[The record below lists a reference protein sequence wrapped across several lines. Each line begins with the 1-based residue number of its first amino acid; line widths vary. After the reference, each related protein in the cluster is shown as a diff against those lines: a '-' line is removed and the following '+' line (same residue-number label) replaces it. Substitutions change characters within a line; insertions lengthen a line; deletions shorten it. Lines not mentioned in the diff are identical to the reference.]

1 MTDLARN
8 EMLRLL
14 AILSKEEKRLESGKL
29 DRYVPH
35 PKQLAFHKSKAKVRL
50 MLGGNR
56 PHSYG
61 TKLMMSNGE
70 EKNIEDIN
78 IGDSVLVWDGE
89 KSLPGKVCDIP
100 YDGEEEIVEYITK
113 NGNSIK
119 STKDHCFPFFNS
131 QRASDSN
138 EYKIGSYEDI
148 SKSKWKQKKFL
159 SSGPMTFSYKK
170 ESKICGLLMGMYL
183 GDGSSSKSPSS
194 TGYGIN
200 FATIEQWK
208 EDLFKKS
215 VKDFDPDLRCEK
227 YKSDSGRIYVRSNHG
242 NKNSF
247 IHELRRLQLLGLHGH
262 KKFIPEDFKRSDIE
276 TRKQLLRGLIITD
289 GCTDNHK
296 TSVYSTSRRLV
307 SDIAWVVK
315 SLGGYS
321 EIYLSK
327 KPNNNKQNQMYVVQ
341 WSNNFTFRLGIDIGH
356 KKVRESN
363 NKMYRND
370 LIISEIKNS
379 GVSKVRCITVDHPLH
394 CFILANGIVS
404 KNSGKTTSN
413 LIECVWTALGIHP
426 YNPIPVPNRG
436 KMYGDSF
443 SAVMETFVPK
453 FEEWCPPEYFDPKKP
468 FEHDQRGNVIGVNF
482 KNGSR
487 IIVGSYDQE
496 DRKAEG
502 SRFDYISFDEPP
514 SRELYI
520 ANMRGLIDTGGRMWF
535 SLTPIS
541 QAWLKDDIFDPGISG
556 EKPYIECF
564 NMRSDENPHI
574 DHDALGLFLSEL
586 TDAEKEVRFHGHFAK
601 LTGVV
606 IDTYDAQI
614 HDIDPFELDDSYV
627 IYEGIDPH
635 PMKPH
640 CALWKAVSRDGIRYV
655 VDELAFTG
663 GLYDFG
669 KELVRKR
676 KELCKGG
683 ARIGGSVV
691 DTIINTTEM
700 ANRIDMRAELVRGI
714 RDAGGGVLPSSA
726 FKRDQLNPGIEKIKD
741 LYRVVD
747 RGPVLGN
754 GPMQYVFRRCVK
766 YKYELTHYQW
776 PETLTDVAKPKPI
789 HDDFISGERYLESI
803 NPEYQTPGKSN
814 FLVRNSSVEA
824 YSKIKKERGYNIWQ
838 GVR

>member
-1 MTDLARN
+1 MTDLARD

-56 PHSYG
+56 CLAG
-61 TKLMMSNGE
+61 ETKIFDPVNDRMLRIDEIAEPFFVFAWNGDKLVPARATTPFVKGVDDLYRVKFSDGNEIVCTLKHKLLTPEGYVEVQKLREGSIVSAPDKPSFDQSDISLTSN
-70 EKNIEDIN
+70 
-78 IGDSVLVWDGE
+78 L
-89 KSLPGKVCDIP
+89 KSLSLFSDDELWPMESIHTLGNRIQYLLYSALELFGQILIKPTSFAQQQFLPYLQVSSLGYGQSIHALNDLSFYQTTLNSLKNYFSYPHP
-100 YDGEEEIVEYITK
+100 YDEQLLAFQGIGQAFVPSLADVQGHISHAGWDVMGKRLKHNHFYQLYDRHSNLGGLLQSAGRFAGSLFQTFYK
-113 NGNSIK
+113 QLRYAFGLFRVHCQSIHEF
-119 STKDHCFPFFNS
+119 S
-131 QRASDSN
+131 R
-138 EYKIGSYEDI
+138 
-148 SKSKWKQKKFL
+148 FL
-159 SSGPMTFSYKK
+159 SNSSTYQLAKQSSFSL
-170 ESKICGLLMGMYL
+170 SPP
-183 GDGSSSKSPSS
+183 SSSMLVTSIEYERKDVYYDLSVPD
-194 TGYGIN
+194 YGN
-200 FATIEQWK
+200 YYACGTIQ
-208 EDLFKKS
+208 
-215 VKDFDPDLRCEK
+215 
-227 YKSDSGRIYVRSNHG
+227 
-242 NKNSF
+242 
-247 IHELRRLQLLGLHGH
+247 
-262 KKFIPEDFKRSDIE
+262 
-276 TRKQLLRGLIITD
+276 
-289 GCTDNHK
+289 
-296 TSVYSTSRRLV
+296 
-307 SDIAWVVK
+307 
-315 SLGGYS
+315 
-321 EIYLSK
+321 
-327 KPNNNKQNQMYVVQ
+327 
-341 WSNNFTFRLGIDIGH
+341 
-356 KKVRESN
+356 
-363 NKMYRND
+363 
-370 LIISEIKNS
+370 
-379 GVSKVRCITVDHPLH
+379 
-394 CFILANGIVS
+394 

-614 HDIDPFELDDSYV
+614 HDIEPFALDENYIV
-627 IYEGIDPH
+627 YEGIDPH

-640 CALWKAVSRDGIRYV
+640 CALWKAVSRDGLRYV

-669 KELVRKR
+669 TELVKKR
-676 KELCKGG
+676 KELTRFG
-683 ARIGGSVV
+683 ARIGGSVI

-714 RDAGGGVLPSSA
+714 REAGGGVLPTSA

-741 LYRVVD
+741 LYRIVD
-747 RGPVLGN
+747 RGPILGK
-754 GPMQYVFRRCVK
+754 GPMQFVFKTCKK

-776 PETLTDVAKPKPI
+776 PDNITDISKPKPI
-789 HDDFISGERYLESI
+789 NDDYIACERYLETI
-803 NPEYQTPGKSN
+803 NPTYTTPGKGK
-814 FLVRNSSVEA
+814 FLINNSGA
-824 YSKIKKERGYNIWQ
+824 YRKVGREDSKERGTIY
-838 GVR
+838 V